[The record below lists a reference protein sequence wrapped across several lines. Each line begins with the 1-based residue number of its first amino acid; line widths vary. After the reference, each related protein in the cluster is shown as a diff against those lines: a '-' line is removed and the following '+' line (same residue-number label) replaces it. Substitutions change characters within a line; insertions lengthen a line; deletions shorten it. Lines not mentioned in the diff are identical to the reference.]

1 MKILYGNKD
10 SLKDVTKIAID
21 KFKNGNYILIPANRI
36 KRKYAFG
43 KVSGEQIIK
52 VIYDDNSEEI
62 FDNNKPVVLS
72 LEDMYSDENVA
83 FLIPMT
89 SKGNSWEKIED
100 SFFNKYFINTFK
112 KYFPKNMK
120 YTFYLGVDWDE
131 KIYTKENLINLLK
144 NNLNNFNYELDV
156 TIYKDIRKGFL
167 TRLWN
172 ILYHKAYNKKIHNY
186 YYQCGDDIVF
196 YNNWIYAAISKLK
209 ENKDIGI
216 SGPLTLKINKLIRDD
231 ILTQVLL
238 TNKHMEI
245 FGNLFSEKF
254 DNVYCDDWLNYIY
267 INEYFYPLNNQYF
280 YILNNGGNPRY
291 KIIVNSDINIFLK
304 KEVKKDKLKLIN
316 YIKK

>member
-10 SLKDVTKIAID
+10 GLKDVTKIAID
-21 KFKNGNYILIPANRI
+21 KFKNNNYILIPGNRI
-36 KRKYAFG
+36 KWKYAFG

-72 LEDMYSDENVA
+72 LEDMYSDENIA

-291 KIIVNSDINIFLK
+291 KIIINSDINIFLK
-304 KEVKKDKLKLIN
+304 KEVKKDKKKIIN